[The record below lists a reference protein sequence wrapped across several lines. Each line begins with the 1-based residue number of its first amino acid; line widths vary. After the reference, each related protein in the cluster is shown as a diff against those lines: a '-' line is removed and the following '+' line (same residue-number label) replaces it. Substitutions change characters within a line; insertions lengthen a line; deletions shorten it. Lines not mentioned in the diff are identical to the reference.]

1 MERLIGF
8 PTVVYTVP
16 LVICLIFWLISALA
30 QFDIDFLDIDAGA
43 ETGAA
48 NILVALGFTG
58 VPLTL
63 SFSLLFFFAWALS
76 LSCATWVLPLVPS
89 GLFFYLAS
97 SVVLL
102 LSFLLSVWWTGLFVQ
117 PLSYLFIV
125 HEAPSNHSI
134 TGKPCIITSLSV
146 DAGFGQAKVED
157 GGAGLIIS
165 VRAPEGNVFTKG
177 DKALVYDYDAAQNLY
192 HISKLD

>member
-16 LVICLIFWLISALA
+16 LIICLIFWLISVLA
-30 QFDIDFLDIDAGA
+30 QFDIDFLDIDIEA
-43 ETGAA
+43 ESGVASL
-48 NILVALGFTG
+48 LVVFGFTG

-63 SFSLLFFFAWALS
+63 SFSMLFFFAWAIS
-76 LSCATWVLPLVPS
+76 LSCATWLLPFVPA
-89 GLFFYLAS
+89 GLYFYLAS
-97 SVVLL
+97 ALVLL
-102 LSFLLSVWWTGLFVQ
+102 LSFLLSVWWTGLLVQ
-117 PLSYLFIV
+117 PISYLFIV

-134 TGKPCIITSLSV
+134 TGKSCIITSLSV
-146 DAGFGQAKVED
+146 DADFGQAKVED

-165 VRAPEGNVFTKG
+165 VRAPEGNFFTKG